1 MSIYAIHRAHFPLP
15 PPLFAL
21 FDMTNKANSLQPF
34 LYSKHRKKTVCI
46 YVAAFFLEE
55 RLTSTKNVN
64 KQLGMNRGKK
74 SQRKCVPLFFFTSI
88 LIGVDK
94 SKQTPIFTLSI
105 YVCIDE
111 SQRVDGKK
119 SKEIS
124 LFIQTKRSK
133 LMTIEAVLI
142 TDNNPLC
149 SKYFRLVNSNWV
161 RCQAAENIANI
172 LDMSRATSD
181 RLPIDKICGERC
193 FFIENGF
200 GDQKSGRKHLPI
212 SNRSPTATTA
222 MVGCWWWTVCLY

>member
-1 MSIYAIHRAHFPLP
+1 MCRCFFLLRFSLVSI
-15 PPLFAL
+15 
-21 FDMTNKANSLQPF
+21 KANKRQYLHYRFMYALMKASGW
-34 LYSKHRKKTVCI
+34 T
-46 YVAAFFLEE
+46 E
-55 RLTSTKNVN
+55 
-64 KQLGMNRGKK
+64 
-74 SQRKCVPLFFFTSI
+74 
-88 LIGVDK
+88 
-94 SKQTPIFTLSI
+94 
-105 YVCIDE
+105 
-111 SQRVDGKK
+111 KK

-172 LDMSRATSD
+172 LDTSRATSD